1 MDFNGI
7 SNNQESNEEKA
18 GSQSPNNSSSN
29 SSNGFPKRWNFK
41 EVMKQEETPKA
52 SLPVTQST
60 AETSGDPEFD
70 KQWAEMLAKEEA
82 DESAKFIA
90 ENQITPA
97 VEAKIETETPVQSK
111 PKVELPKFR
120 SVADIMKGFGN
131 IGGENEEDYDYSK
144 EETKVSVAETPITPI
159 SEIVTEP
166 VNEVS
171 AVEDVAPVVEVIAE
185 TQVTVEEIAPIAEV
199 EIVTEAV
206 VETPVTVEEI
216 EPIAEVA
223 TEVEAVT
230 VEPVIVEE
238 IAPVAETIVET
249 PIAVA
254 EEVVD
259 VAPTVEEESELQWT
273 NVQPI
278 EVVAEVPVA
287 EIPSVV
293 EETESWS
300 EPVAWTNVVDEEVPE
315 ISDEAVAELSS
326 MGTTEIDFADI
337 IEQNSTLSPAAE
349 LTPEVISETLEAIGL
364 EPAFEINMS
373 PVADSAEEVMMSIA
387 NDTNLDSAN
396 EIMSESDNSLFNED
410 FEPIELAGDNTPL
423 AETPAPVFVNVEHAW
438 MYTVEPVAPVDEIE
452 SVNEPANFNTSMPG
466 ELPLFESESSATIN
480 LETETHTHNNP
491 KSEEAMKFELPEYS
505 SIIKV
510 IGVGGGGSNAVNH
523 MYKLGIKGVDFL
535 VCNTD
540 KQALDLSPVPHKVVL
555 GTTLTEGRGAGSIP
569 EVGRNAAI
577 ENIEDLRSI
586 LSNNTKMVF
595 ITAGMGGGTGTGA
608 APVIAGVARELG
620 ILTVGIVTVPFAH
633 EGKKR
638 RQYAEEGI
646 ELLKQNVDT
655 LLVIRNDK
663 LREMY
668 GNLKLSDAFAHADD
682 VLTTAA
688 KSIAEIISITQQ
700 INVDFA
706 DICTVMRNSGVAIMG
721 SAVASGENRAVR
733 AVEMSLNSPLLNDNN
748 IIGARYVLL
757 NIISGSDEITMD
769 ELGEITDFI
778 QEAAGQTAEIIKG
791 YGVDPELGDS
801 VSVTI
806 IATGFQQTNPV
817 NYEYA
822 PKSQPEKVVRQLEEK
837 IVEAPKAEVIPTP
850 VAETDVNPLEPF
862 LVSKPVEPVAEVKP
876 VIETKTEWTS
886 PSSVEFEIVN
896 TSQEIVEPVSE
907 ITSEDII
914 ETPSVTEFTSSIEE
928 SFSEEITEPTLIVK
942 EEIKAELNSE
952 EAAKKAE
959 QEEIQRRANERIQ
972 KLRDISL
979 KLKSPQVL
987 NEMENEPAYKRRNVN
1002 LENVPHSSESQVSRF
1017 TLTENEEKKIE
1028 IRPNN
1033 SFLHDNVD

>member
-1 MDFNGI
+1 MRAGKVIFNGFLSNQRPMDFHNI
-7 SNNQESNEEKA
+7 SDNQMGSNEEKA
-18 GSQSPNNSSSN
+18 HSQSVNNEPENSGPVSPASKSN
-29 SSNGFPKRWNFK
+29 EGFPVRWDFK
-41 EVMKQEETPKA
+41 SILRKEEEKNEETGFEA
-52 SLPVTQST
+52 PVHTSVTEST
-60 AETSGDPEFD
+60 GDAQFD
-70 KQWAEMLAKEEA
+70 REWAELVAKEEA
-82 DESAKFIA
+82 EKQSKFVA
-90 ENQITPA
+90 ENQIAPA
-97 VEAKIETETPVQSK
+97 GEILKTEETVELKAETKSRI
-111 PKVELPKFR
+111 ELPKFR

-131 IGGENEEDYDYSK
+131 IGTEDEEEFDYNTTESAPVTAENTIPVTETAASGEYKSDP
-144 EETKVSVAETPITPI
+144 VAEAITEVAEVEMEIAPADENPAEFTTV
-159 SEIVTEP
+159 SETQVESAEVTVDEVITVVADTRVDSTSATESWESDGITSVETEVATVAGVTEP
-166 VNEVS
+166 ESEVT
-171 AVEDVAPVVEVIAE
+171 AE
-185 TQVTVEEIAPIAEV
+185 TAFEPVGEVTELPSGEVDFAELVEEH
-199 EIVTEAV
+199 
-206 VETPVTVEEI
+206 
-216 EPIAEVA
+216 
-223 TEVEAVT
+223 
-230 VEPVIVEE
+230 
-238 IAPVAETIVET
+238 
-249 PIAVA
+249 
-254 EEVVD
+254 
-259 VAPTVEEESELQWT
+259 
-273 NVQPI
+273 
-278 EVVAEVPVA
+278 
-287 EIPSVV
+287 
-293 EETESWS
+293 
-300 EPVAWTNVVDEEVPE
+300 
-315 ISDEAVAELSS
+315 S
-326 MGTTEIDFADI
+326 MQD
-337 IEQNSTLSPAAE
+337 STLE
-349 LTPEVISETLEAIGL
+349 FTPEVISETLEAIGL

-373 PVADSAEEVMMSIA
+373 PVADGTEEVMMYAGITESDRETA
-387 NDTNLDSAN
+387 ADTSEESN
-396 EIMSESDNSLFNED
+396 EIMSESVNTIFNEE
-410 FEPIELAGDNTPL
+410 FQPIELAGEVTPVTEI
-423 AETPAPVFVNVEHAW
+423 AAPVFVSVEHAW
-438 MYTVEPVAPVDEIE
+438 MYAEVSGEPVAETGETE
-452 SVNEPANFNTSMPG
+452 SGINSSLPG
-466 ELPLFESESSATIN
+466 ELPLFETTASTTMQ
-480 LETETHTHNNP
+480 TETHTHNNN

-577 ENIEDLRSI
+577 ENIEDLRTI

-646 ELLKQNVDT
+646 EMLKQNVDT

-721 SAVASGENRAVR
+721 SAIASGENRAVR

-791 YGVDPELGDS
+791 YGVDTSLGDS

-822 PKSQPEKVVRQLEEK
+822 PKSQPEKVVRQLDETK
-837 IVEAPKAEVIPTP
+837 AVEAPKAETVQP
-850 VAETDVNPLEPF
+850 VAETEVNPLEPF
-862 LVSKPVEPVAEVKP
+862 LVSKTVETVTVT
-876 VIETKTEWTS
+876 ETKTEWAS
-886 PSSVEFEIVN
+886 PSGVEFEIVN
-896 TSQEIVEPVSE
+896 TSQEITESVSEFTAGEKTTTDEVTPVSE
-907 ITSEDII
+907 
-914 ETPSVTEFTSSIEE
+914 ETFTEQVA
-928 SFSEEITEPTLIVK
+928 EPVLIVK
-942 EEIKAELNSE
+942 EEVKAELDPQ